1 MLLPMGGGFGGLMK
15 AITTLIAMTALA
27 LVVGCNRAGGNNS
40 ANASNAPANAAAGNS
55 ATANKA
61 AAAEHGDE
69 HGGHET
75 GEPTLLLDKD
85 GILAGGTEESR
96 IAFGSNSL
104 DTIKRV
110 TPLLG
115 KLYDK
120 DESKECG
127 AGPMEFASWGKVVL
141 MFKEGEFVGWE
152 LREAS
157 DKPWVGTPGGV
168 TIGSPRSEL
177 PAAIGAAPKVEKTS
191 LGVEFNAG
199 GFTGLLSSDKPDAKV
214 TALWAGTNCIM
225 R

>member
-1 MLLPMGGGFGGLMK
+1 MK
-15 AITTLIAMTALA
+15 LRTTFVAMAA
-27 LVVGCNRAGGNNS
+27 LVLVAGCNRGAGNNS
-40 ANASNAPANAAAGNS
+40 ANAGNAPSNAAAANA

-61 AAAEHGDE
+61 AADEHGDE

-75 GEPTLLLDKD
+75 GKPTLVLDKD

-96 IAFGSNSL
+96 IAFGANRA
-104 DTIKRV
+104 DTIQRV

-115 KLYDK
+115 SKF
-120 DESKECG
+120 DEDENKECG
-127 AGPMEFASWGKVVL
+127 AGPMQFASYGKVVL
-141 MFKEGEFVGWE
+141 MFQGGKFAGWE

-157 DKPWVGTPGGV
+157 NEPWVGTPGGV

-177 PAAIGAAPKVEKTS
+177 QTALGAPPQVEKTS